1 MPDPLHLPMW
11 LKHLRVQGAM
21 PPAQGLV
28 MMAQLGDQ
36 TKALA
41 PTLAVLFLLL
51 YALGIV
57 PLTLWC
63 ALFLSAAAPIS

>member
-1 MPDPLHLPMW
+1 
-11 LKHLRVQGAM
+11 M